1 MIQLKKYQTKAV
13 DTLIDDT
20 FSLLAAPD
28 RRKKMVFKAPTG
40 AGKTVMTAAY
50 MARLC
55 DELPDR
61 SDLRRQRVAFIW
73 LAPNKLHQQSL
84 ASFRRLFADTRLLNP
99 IEFEGVQ
106 GGVLNHRD
114 VLFLNWQSVNKD
126 SNVYVRDNEQ
136 DRTLSQYVQRT
147 YGQETEVI
155 IILDEAHLFATKG
168 PRATELLAKLNAKIE
183 VDVSATP
190 EFRSDYGYTVKRPDV
205 VAAQMI
211 KKQVVLN
218 PALDAS
224 HQEGRSLT
232 AVLLEE
238 SLAQRQKL
246 GDAYN
251 RLGVAINPLLLIQ
264 LPNDRTDLSPD
275 DLRIRD
281 ELTGLLRDEYGISTS
296 NGRLA
301 VWLSDAKDKINLD
314 GIEAPQSP
322 VEVLLFKQAI
332 ALGWDCPRA
341 GVLLIFRELKQETF
355 TIQTVGRILR
365 MPEQKHYPDEL
376 LNNGYVYTNLS
387 RNIIQVVADDVDYLV
402 QYRAL
407 RRPDIADTL
416 LLQSA
421 HINTRLDRNRLNS
434 KIGRFLARA
443 SEQLWELSLNDR
455 NGLSYSDANR
465 QQLQKRLINT
475 DVSNIDIPLPTDVVL
490 SGEEEIVNAGS
501 IARFA
506 KTTGELRDL
515 FFRFC
520 RDHTGGYA
528 PADSTPILN
537 MALVQWSE
545 SYLNYFETDT
555 HKLVLQEQNRP
566 RFAELIELALEMY
579 RQFMEEEAKKAT
591 RQVQYNP
598 WNVPAERVYTQH
610 YAEQP
615 ATRHALAPFYQY
627 TGASLPEQQ
636 FIEFLETNETSLDWW
651 YKNGDSGP
659 AHFAVPYEK
668 RTDSRTHL
676 FYVDFVI
683 KLKDGTLALFDT
695 KTPDSDPDMVAK
707 HNALYIYLTQLAATG
722 QRVIGGILL
731 AKGNGL
737 NRRWIFPPGEIN
749 SGSDTTN
756 WLTFYP
762 TDYAGGNEYNG
773 DNNDGDKDAAPAEA
787 V

>member
-13 DTLIDDT
+13 ESLIDDT
-20 FSLLAAPD
+20 FLLLAAAD

-40 AGKTVMTAAY
+40 AGKTIITATY
-50 MARLC
+50 MARLA
-55 DELPDR
+55 DEMADR
-61 SDLRRQRVAFIW
+61 PDLRRRQVAFIW

-84 ASFRRLFADTRLLNP
+84 ESFRRLFADSKLLNP
-99 IEFEGVQ
+99 IEFEGIT

-126 SNVYVRDNEQ
+126 SNLYVRDNEQ
-136 DRTLSQYVQRT
+136 DRTLAQYVMRT

-155 IILDEAHLFATKG
+155 IILDEAHLFAAKG
-168 PRATELLAKLNAKIE
+168 PRAGELLAKLNAKIE

-190 EFRSDYGYTVKRPDV
+190 EFKSDYGYTVKRPDV

-224 HQEGRSLT
+224 HQEGRTLA

-238 SLAQRQKL
+238 ALAQRQKL
-246 GDAYN
+246 RDAYL
-251 RLGVAINPLLLIQ
+251 RLGVSINPLLLIQ
-264 LPNDRTDLSPD
+264 LPNDKADLSTD

-281 ELTGLLRDEYGISTS
+281 ELAGLLRDEYGITTT

-314 GIEAPQSP
+314 GIEAPDSH

-365 MPEQKHYPDEL
+365 MPEQKHYADEL

-387 RNIIQVVADDVDYLV
+387 RNIIEVVADDMEYIV

-421 HINTRLDRNRLNS
+421 HINTRLVRNRLGG
-434 KIGRFLARA
+434 KFGRCVAKA
-443 SEQLWELSLNDR
+443 SEQLWDFSLNDR
-455 NGLSYSDANR
+455 DGLTLDEANR
-465 QQLQKRLINT
+465 QELRNRMVNL
-475 DVSNIDIPLPTDVVL
+475 DVHNVEIPLPTDVVL

-501 IARFA
+501 LVRFA
-506 KTTGELRDL
+506 KTTGELREL
-515 FFRFC
+515 FSRFC
-520 RDHTGGYA
+520 REHTGGYA
-528 PADSTPILN
+528 PADSTPILS
-537 MALVQWSE
+537 MALVQWAE
-545 SYLNYFETDT
+545 EYLNFFETDT
-555 HKLVLQEQNRP
+555 HKLVLLEQNRP
-566 RFAELIELALEMY
+566 RFAELIETALELY
-579 RQFMEEEAKKAT
+579 RQLMEEEAKKAT
-591 RQVQYNP
+591 RQIEYNP
-598 WNVPAERVYTQH
+598 WNVPVERVYTKE
-610 YAEQP
+610 YVEQA
-615 ATRHALAPFYQY
+615 ATRHALEPFYEY
-627 TGASLPEQQ
+627 KSASLPEQQ
-636 FIEFLETNETSLDWW
+636 FVAFLEKYDTSLAWW

-659 AHFAVPYEK
+659 SHFAVPYENASK
-668 RTDSRTHL
+668 GRTSL

-683 KLKDGTLALFDT
+683 TLADGTLALFDT
-695 KTPDSDPDMVAK
+695 KTPDSDPDMIAK
-707 HNALYIYLTQLAATG
+707 HNALFNYLTKLASGG

-731 AKGNGL
+731 PKGTPE
-737 NRRWIFPPGEIN
+737 NRRWVYPPGLIT

-762 TDYAGGNEYNG
+762 TDYALR
-773 DNNDGDKDAAPAEA
+773 P
-787 V
+787 